1 MLRLLADENF
11 NGAIVRSL
19 FLQNT
24 AIDIVRVQDLEISGS
39 DDPTVLD
46 WAALHGRVLLS
57 HDLKTIPGHAYKRVS
72 DGLPMPGV
80 FLCDSQV
87 APGAVAG
94 DLLLLVECSLDG
106 EWEGQVRYLP
116 L

>member
-19 FLQNT
+19 FLRKT
-24 AIDIVRVQDLEISGS
+24 EIDIVRVQDLDISGA

-57 HDLKTIPGHAYKRVS
+57 HDLKTIPGFAYQRVS

-80 FLCDSQV
+80 FMCDSQA
-87 APGAVAG
+87 APGEIAG